1 MNETE
6 LAERLRRTR
15 PTVAPSPELELKVAR
30 LAAAKASEALRRP
43 QSSYTFGQKVA
54 FGLAGTFALLGLG
67 FAAAFAPR
75 LIHASTLDR
84 AAVNL
89 AMSPFVHTTLY
100 TVATDGKE
108 HREH

>member
-30 LAAAKASEALRRP
+30 LAAAKASEARRHTHSP
-43 QSSYTFGQKVA
+43 HTLGHKVA

-67 FAAAFAPR
+67 FAGLAAFRRKA
-75 LIHASTLDR
+75 
-84 AAVNL
+84 
-89 AMSPFVHTTLY
+89 
-100 TVATDGKE
+100 K
-108 HREH
+108 